1 MYVNILFILNSSNS
15 QLVTNKD
22 FMVPDVSYGA
32 NSVLVQASTAIDLRC
47 NESQG
52 RFLIVSVI
60 SVVVVR
66 WCNKYINVL
75 FVCTETSRFMF
86 PWYCDYCLC

>member
-1 MYVNILFILNSSNS
+1 
-15 QLVTNKD
+15 
-22 FMVPDVSYGA
+22 MVPDVSYGV
-32 NSVLVQASTAIDLRC
+32 NSVLVQASSAIDLRC

-66 WCNKYINVL
+66 WCNKHITVL
-75 FVCTETSRFMF
+75 FEPRCEKTGLRGFRQCPTQTGLYNHTRWLEASNFVFRK
-86 PWYCDYCLC
+86 